1 MSTKISGITTKT
13 HKALQFEAAMFR
25 QSLSDLQ
32 GIHEA
37 PLLEAIAWQPVPQ
50 ALAEQEREVELE
62 GVVAAQKQER
72 RFVEKSCFPILVV
85 RVGCLRHR
93 GAHQLI
99 EPGEETTP
107 SHGEFRPSA
116 YLLVRYAVH
125 GLCSGAPV
133 YQEFWFH
140 VNHGREAAAEKAR
153 IHGAMHCGKFD
164 CAIQGYIDS
173 CRLQI

>member
-1 MSTKISGITTKT
+1 M
-13 HKALQFEAAMFR
+13 AN
-25 QSLSDLQ
+25 
-32 GIHEA
+32 
-37 PLLEAIAWQPVPQ
+37 
-50 ALAEQEREVELE
+50 
-62 GVVAAQKQER
+62 QKQKR
-72 RFVEKSCFPILVV
+72 RFVEKSRFQVLVV
-85 RVGCLRHR
+85 RVGCLGHR

-125 GLCSGAPV
+125 GLCGSAPL
-133 YQEFWFH
+133 QQKLWLH
-140 VNHGREAAAEKAR
+140 VNHGRKAAAEKAR
-153 IHGAMHCGKFD
+153 IYGAMHGSKFD